1 MDEVTFKV
9 IIPRCSSDSL
19 QDNAQI
25 CVSLC
30 KLHVDLIDFA
40 FPSLLNHGNFMT
52 ANSRSLDVIDHSFVL
67 NKVKSGLSLMCC
79 SHLCR
84 MPITTCVC
92 VCVCMYVCV
101 CVCVHVFKACSVC
114 VCDIDASHVCQT

>member
-25 CVSLC
+25 CVSVC

-52 ANSRSLDVIDHSFVL
+52 ANSRSLDVIDHRFVL
-67 NKVKSGLSLMCC
+67 HKEKSRLSLMCC
-79 SHLCR
+79 SHLYR
-84 MPITTCVC
+84 MRITTCVC
-92 VCVCMYVCV
+92 VSVSVSVSVSVCV
-101 CVCVHVFKACSVC
+101 CVCVC
-114 VCDIDASHVCQT
+114 V